1 MQEHVQSANQ
11 AKGNASLQLQA
22 YIHSL
27 VSLIFAIHRATCKAI
42 KTAADL
48 FIRIR
53 DYKGV
58 CNVRQC
64 VFYFRDREKSQKTLV
79 KAEQLTQAEFAS
91 NIQSMTVFL
100 QKYFLIYIFT
110 FILIYIFLIY
120 IFYKIYFCKKA
131 VFVQI
136 NISIKKTAFLRYR
149 FFTQHIY
156 IYIIIYDL
164 LFTEV

>member
-11 AKGNASLQLQA
+11 AKGNARLQLQA

-27 VSLIFAIHRATCKAI
+27 VSLIFAIYRATCKAI

-100 QKYFLIYIFT
+100 QTYFFNISFYFYFNIFFLIS
-110 FILIYIFLIY
+110 

-131 VFVQI
+131 VFLQI
-136 NISIKKTAFLRYR
+136 NISIKKQLSYGTVFL
-149 FFTQHIY
+149 HNIY
-156 IYIIIYDL
+156 TYI
-164 LFTEV
+164 